1 MRKYSIHAILFNRSA
16 AFIVAAIVAC
26 IGLLSSTLS
35 EAQPATDSAPL
46 FNEGFKTSTPIKLDH
61 DVVIKSDA
69 RIYSVDGNG
78 HTITVYPG
86 VLIRATRPTLELK
99 NVTFIVNDYGN
110 KNGFKEN
117 RQLIV
122 SSAKKVHISDVTV
135 KTGKEYEK
143 LLLPDGSGY
152 RGRDFIRI
160 IGAESVVFSKVRSY
174 NIRTLA
180 VYNNCKNAIVKDVV
194 SYNCETNQHA
204 KTGCDKFTFDHI
216 AIYNNVRDKGW
227 VVGGKNGMGTNGKDV
242 VLNGASNAII
252 RNIVGVNC
260 IERAVYSM
268 ASNVDA
274 RDLYAENCGGFKF
287 VGESRDRITHNVYVS
302 GCVWKR
308 TADLES
314 VFRTLKK
321 NCSDKSQVVAS
332 ESNLD
337 IYAVYYA
344 DKVSINDLKA
354 YDYTG
359 KDYASVGLIHNCDGL
374 SLSHWTLENIH
385 CSRPLVYVTRNS
397 DGQKPINIYLKDI
410 KLVDYAHRSLKGEA
424 VVVGSRMDVDKCDV
438 YVTAENLDVR
448 NSAGLKSFN
457 YLFGRGVSNAVLKNS
472 IISGALDN
480 CSVCPRVSEAR
491 VENSTLDIKDKD
503 ELKFSGKSVTFV
515 NSKVKSSGKEVKLKL
530 KTTTHKQTLN
540 VR

>member
-1 MRKYSIHAILFNRSA
+1 MRKYSIHAILFDRSA

-35 EAQPATDSAPL
+35 KAQSTIDSAPL
-46 FNEGFKTSTPIKLDH
+46 FNNGFKTSTPIKLDH

-194 SYNCETNQHA
+194 SYNCETNQHT
-204 KTGCDKFTFDHI
+204 KDNCSDFLFQSVYI
-216 AIYNNVRDKGW
+216 INELRDKGW
-227 VVGGKNGMGTNGKDV
+227 FVGCASGKGSNGLDV
-242 VLNGASNAII
+242 IMNGASNCTMKDI
-252 RNIVGVNC
+252 RGINSIERVIYSMGGNIVAEN
-260 IERAVYSM
+260 
-268 ASNVDA
+268 
-274 RDLYAENCGGFKF
+274 LYAENTGGFKF
-287 VGESRDRITHNVYVS
+287 VGKAGGISKWSDNIKVKGCKWVRTHSLDDIFDVLKSNS
-302 GCVWKR
+302 
-308 TADLES
+308 TAH
-314 VFRTLKK
+314 
-321 NCSDKSQVVAS
+321 
-332 ESNLD
+332 SNLVNSANFD
-337 IYAVYYA
+337 IFQVYYA
-344 DKVSINDLKA
+344 KNVTYSDVTAI
-354 YDYTG
+354 DYTDS
-359 KDYASVGLIHNCDGL
+359 KCSSVGSIYDCD
-374 SLSHWTLENIH
+374 SLLFSGWKFVNVR
-385 CSRPLVYVTRNS
+385 SARPLVYVLRSNPNR
-397 DGQKPINIYLKDI
+397 KINVRLKNVH
-410 KLVDYAHRSLKGEA
+410 LVNFGPVNTVGEA
-424 VVVGSRMDVDKCDV
+424 VLAGTRDDPSEGVIVLTVENSTVDNRK
-438 YVTAENLDVR
+438 VR
-448 NSAGLKSFN
+448 HPAR
-457 YLFGRGVSNAVLKNS
+457 YLIGRGVSSAEVHKSTLKNAFFKNNVS
-472 IISGALDN
+472 LNRGNTKLSKSKIS
-480 CSVCPRVSEAR
+480 R
-491 VENSTLDIKDKD
+491 
-503 ELKFSGKSVTFV
+503 
-515 NSKVKSSGKEVKLKL
+515 
-530 KTTTHKQTLN
+530 
-540 VR
+540 